1 MFRLAQ
7 SVWCALALTQ
17 APSASRKEKSHVCD
31 TLYLLVVLVVR
42 RRIHDMRVAIAADHP
57 ARTRLA
63 AAGVSSVRGRGIRGM
78 AGTVLVPVDDL
89 S

>member
-7 SVWCALALTQ
+7 SVWYALALTQ

-63 AAGVSSVRGRGIRGM
+63 AAGARGRGIRGM
-78 AGTVLVPVDDL
+78 GTVL
-89 S
+89 SCMITTI